1 MDKVDR
7 ISDLVH
13 RLLDPGRLHLC
24 LHPSLLALRPHHRL
38 CPLGTLIQPY
48 HKLDDRQYPLHE
60 LLRTYPLPL
69 RLAPRHPLDHLQR
82 QHAKRQL
89 RRNDQ
94 LLPLD
99 TLLLSI
105 RILVVLPNQLLG
117 LGYHSTFHVMYTI
130 TQTYSQKNKRND

>member
-13 RLLDPGRLHLC
+13 RLLDLGRLHLC
-24 LHPSLLALRPHHRL
+24 PPPSLLALLPHHHL

-48 HKLDDRQYPLHE
+48 HKLDDRQYPLKE
-60 LLRTYPLPL
+60 LLLTYPLPL
-69 RLAPRHPLDHLQR
+69 RLAHRHPLDHLQR
-82 QHAKRQL
+82 RHAKRQL

-105 RILVVLPNQLLG
+105 LILVDLPNPPRG
-117 LGYHSTFHVMYTI
+117 LVYHSTSHGMYTI
-130 TQTYSQKNKRND
+130 TQTYLRKNKRND